1 MATKERIDVLLVS
14 QGHAESREQAKR
26 LVMAGLVLN
35 GTDVVDKPGTKLAM
49 DSVLT
54 VKGALHPYA
63 SRGGLK
69 LEQAL
74 REFPVSLEGKVV
86 LDVGA
91 STGGFTDCA
100 LQHGANLVYSVD
112 VGYGQLAWALRNDV
126 RVRVMERVNFRH
138 AERSWFDPIPTA
150 AVMDVSFIS
159 ITKLFD
165 KLKEIVQQSSP
176 ILTLV
181 KPQFEAG
188 PSAVSKGGIVRDRAV
203 HQQVLQTVI
212 SKASEAGLC
221 PMGLTFSP
229 IRGGDGNIE
238 FLLWLIIDSIGQSP
252 SGVSDDDIE
261 KIVSLAHAQAK

>member
-1 MATKERIDVLLVS
+1 MAAKERVDVLLVA
-14 QGHAESREQAKR
+14 QGHAQSREQAKR
-26 LVMAGLVLN
+26 LVMAGLVYHA
-35 GTDVVDKPGTKLAM
+35 TEIVDKPGTKLAV
-49 DSVLT
+49 DALLT

-69 LEQAL
+69 LAQAL
-74 REFPVSLEGKVV
+74 QVFALSLEGKVV

-100 LQHGANLVYSVD
+100 LQHGAKLVYSVD
-112 VGYGQLAWALRNDV
+112 VGYGQLAWTLRNDE

-138 AERSWFDPIPTA
+138 AECSWFDPLPTA

-165 KLKEIVQQSSP
+165 KLKEIVQPASS
-176 ILTLV
+176 IVTLV

-188 PSAVSKGGIVRDRAV
+188 PGAVSKGGIVRDSAV
-203 HQQVLQTVI
+203 HTKVLQTI
-212 SKASEAGLC
+212 IAKALDAGLR

-238 FLLWLIIDSIGQSP
+238 FLLWLMIEQSGLVP
-252 SGVSDDDIE
+252 SLVTEADIE
-261 KIVSLAHAQAK
+261 NIVSLAHAQAK

>member
-14 QGHAESREQAKR
+14 QGHAQSREQAKR
-26 LVMAGLVLN
+26 LVMAGLVFS
-35 GTDVVDKPGTKLAM
+35 GTEVVDKPGTKLSV
-49 DSVLT
+49 DSLLT

-74 REFPVSLEGKVV
+74 RVFPVSLEGKIV

-100 LQHGANLVYSVD
+100 LQHGAKLVYSVD
-112 VGYGQLAWALRNDV
+112 VGYGQLAWALRSDE

-138 AERSWFDPIPTA
+138 ADRNWFDPVPTA

-165 KLKEIVQQSSP
+165 KLKEIVQPSSP
-176 ILTLV
+176 IVTLV

-188 PSAVSKGGIVRDRAV
+188 PSAVSKGGIVRDKDV
-203 HQQVLQTVI
+203 HTQVLQTIMSRALNV
-212 SKASEAGLC
+212 GLC

-238 FLLWLIIDSIGQSP
+238 FLLWLMIDSSGLSP
-252 SGVSDDDIE
+252 SLVTDADIE
-261 KIVSLAHAQAK
+261 NIVSLAHAQAK